1 MKRTATMLAGVG
13 VMAVVGVLSMAAP
26 AAAAGPAPET
36 QAVVSEVSDGRAVP
50 PPPAAGQCGPY
61 FTITTS
67 GATATVR
74 ECRPNSTQIYVEGSV
89 KDTASDGQCGRV
101 YASYNKYTGTDYS
114 NMACPKGETENFRFP
129 TRNGTDAYIY
139 LQEVDA

>member
-1 MKRTATMLAGVG
+1 MKRITTVLAGVG
-13 VMAVVGVLSMAAP
+13 VLAVIAVLSMSTP

-36 QAVVSEVSDGRAVP
+36 QAVGGEVSGGRAVP

-74 ECRPNSTQIYVEGSV
+74 ECRPNSTQIYVNGSV
-89 KDTASDGQCGRV
+89 TDTASDGQCARV
-101 YASYNKYTGTDYS
+101 YASYNKYTGTDYGPL
-114 NMACPKGETENFRFP
+114 ACPKGETKTFTLP
-129 TRNGTDAYIY
+129 TRNSTDAYIY